1 VSTPKA
7 RKPKPPMDGL
17 TAIAFAREAFEQL
30 HPVVPAWFWRYAAPG
45 GVTLEEGG
53 EHYVVGYVWMPRA
66 SRSGAERFFEARVN
80 AWNART
86 TVTLDTPIDKY
97 AEDELLPY
105 DDPDRDRR
113 VICD

>member
-1 VSTPKA
+1 MSTPKE
-7 RKPKPPMDGL
+7 RRPTPPMDGL

-30 HPVVPAWFWRYAAPG
+30 HPVVPAWFWRYAASGRVMLDPSREYWE
-45 GVTLEEGG
+45 VDF
-53 EHYVVGYVWMPRA
+53 VWMPRA

-97 AEDELLPY
+97 TEEELLPY
-105 DDPDRDRR
+105 DDSDRDRR

>member
-1 VSTPKA
+1 MSPGRLRRA
-7 RKPKPPMDGL
+7 KPPMDGE

-30 HPVVPAWFWRYAAPG
+30 HPVVPPWFWRYAAPG
-45 GVTLEEGG
+45 GVKLEKGG
-53 EHYVVGYVWMPRA
+53 EHYVVGFVWMPRA

-97 AEDELLPY
+97 AEEELMPY
-105 DDPDRDRR
+105 VNPDRDPR

>member
-1 VSTPKA
+1 MTIHATTTLIPVA
-7 RKPKPPMDGL
+7 
-17 TAIAFAREAFEQL
+17 
-30 HPVVPAWFWRYAAPG
+30 VVPAWFWRYAASGRVMLDPSREYWE
-45 GVTLEEGG
+45 VDF
-53 EHYVVGYVWMPRA
+53 VWMPRA

-97 AEDELLPY
+97 AENELLPY